1 MKIKSKSILLFLF
14 FSYSL
19 FSLETDFNKLMEN
32 ILVDDIKFQKKE
44 NRLNLLNANNKIDKS
59 VNLFDI
65 NLKYREHTNDIT
77 RDQRE
82 SFNTEYS
89 DITEEDSRWSIELN
103 KSFFQKDLDN
113 VHKQIK
119 YRLDIIEIQQE
130 LVLYKI
136 ERLGDLINDHIKS
149 FEAQKQ
155 IELLQM
161 EIDILNR
168 ENQILEVLYS
178 KNVITITDLIKNLE
192 SIEKKESSLSN
203 WNEILEKQKSKSKK
217 NLSSFIESFENYI
230 QKTPLIVDTI
240 HFKQRNEELIKLYNN
255 QLKKVLSTIKRN
267 SYYFYLPEINASV
280 SYNERTTL
288 QDWKIIENSEEEY
301 LRERSFTE
309 KYPEFEVE
317 LSLPFNI
324 FGNTI
329 GKYKLLEALER
340 EALLNKYDIEFS
352 FYQSEIKQLHSFK
365 RAINKYQTAKRLS
378 QLYSRKYDI
387 INEKYQS
394 QPSILG
400 TTPEITLKKES
411 IINKKVELK
420 LEISK
425 MELYRDVFLINYFIR
440 N

>member
-1 MKIKSKSILLFLF
+1 MHIKSNITLLLLF

-19 FSLETDFNKLMEN
+19 FSSGIDFNILMEN

-44 NRLNLLNANNKIDKS
+44 NRLNLLIASNKIEKS
-59 VNLFDI
+59 DNWFDI
-65 NLKYREHTNDIT
+65 NLKYKHHTNEII

-82 SFNTEYS
+82 TLETEYS

-113 VHKQIK
+113 VHELVK

-130 LVLYKI
+130 LILYKI
-136 ERLGDLINDHIKS
+136 ERLGNLIDDHIKL

-168 ENQILEVLYS
+168 ENLILEELYS
-178 KNVITITDLIKNLE
+178 KNVITISDLIKNLE

-203 WNEILEKQKSKSKK
+203 WNEILEKHKLGSKK
-217 NLSSFIESFENYI
+217 HLSSFLDSFDGYI

-240 HFKQRNEELIKLYNN
+240 HFEQKNKDIIKSYNK
-255 QLKKVLSTIKRN
+255 QLKKILSIIKRN

-288 QDWKIIENSEEEY
+288 QDWKITENSEEEY
-301 LRERSFTE
+301 LRERDFTE

-329 GKYKLLEALER
+329 GKYKLLEALEC
-340 EALLNKYDIEFS
+340 EILLNKYDIEFS
-352 FYQSEIKQLHSFK
+352 FYQAEIKQLNSFK
-365 RAINKYQTAKRLS
+365 RAANKYQAAKRLS

-400 TTPEITLKKES
+400 ATPEITLKKEY
-411 IINKKVELK
+411 ITNKKVELK

-425 MELYRDVFLINYFIR
+425 MELYRDVFLINYFLR